1 MPGIRHHQTIVVKTA
16 KEREKLV
23 RLFLGKPNHSPDIS
37 GKANIDNQAE
47 DKKE

>member
-16 KEREKLV
+16 KEREELV
-23 RLFLGKPNHSPDIS
+23 NLFLGKPNQPPDVS
-37 GKANIDNQAE
+37 DKENIDNKAE